1 MQHLV
6 VTQLSEHI
14 RLTRQRICWTA
25 TLMITQC
32 YGWKNAGCW
41 RSIMKARIGLVSRT
55 AFFFFGWETHI
66 MTLGS
71 ELACQPNKTCKRLPN
86 LDRTTQMI
94 ERLIKPSTPHRYFF
108 SNQLNRA
115 MRYLFATTRWWNDI
129 CLRKKYLTV

>member
-6 VTQLSEHI
+6 VPQLSEHI
-14 RLTRQRICWTA
+14 RLTRQHICWTA

-41 RSIMKARIGLVSRT
+41 RSIMNARIGLISRT
-55 AFFFFGWETHI
+55 AFFFLRWETHI

-71 ELACQPNKTCKRLPN
+71 ELACQPNKTYKRLPN

-94 ERLIKPSTPHRYFF
+94 ERLIKTSTPHRYFF
-108 SNQLNRA
+108 PTSSTGPCGTCSQPPADGRTLPP
-115 MRYLFATTRWWNDI
+115 
-129 CLRKKYLTV
+129 KKNT